1 VSAWESPAAPY
12 VDWKPFADL
21 IAARKRFVLTT
32 HMNPD
37 GDGLG
42 SEVAL
47 AQYLASQG
55 KDVTIVNDG
64 AVPAPFEFLARLYP
78 IEPFGDDWA
87 REKVEAAEVV
97 VILDTA
103 VRSRLGRVAPL
114 LERPGLE
121 IVVVDHHLGE
131 PQFDGLAF
139 VSTAACA
146 AGEMVYDFLRREPEG
161 LTAGIAEAL
170 YTALATDTGFFRHS
184 NTDPEAHAMAA
195 HLIALGARPES
206 LHAQIN
212 QHRHAGRVR
221 FQGAIWSRLELTEDG
236 TVAWLEADRATMESH
251 AVDHS
256 DTEGIVDF
264 PRTLRGVE
272 AVALFSETPDGK
284 VKVSL
289 RSTGRVNVERVASR
303 FGGGGHRAA
312 AGATVPGP
320 LAAGRERV
328 IEALREAV
336 EEARATDGAAAPSP
350 RGTVS

>member
-21 IAARKRFVLTT
+21 IAARQRYVLTT

-47 AQYLASQG
+47 ALYLTGLG
-55 KDVTIVNDG
+55 KDVTVVNDG
-64 AVPAPFEFLARLYP
+64 AVPFPFDFLSRLYP
-78 IEPFGDDWA
+78 IELFRDEWA
-87 REKVEAAEVV
+87 REKVDSADVA

-103 VRSRLGRVAPL
+103 VLSRLGRVGPL
-114 LERPGLE
+114 LARPGLE

-131 PQFDGLAF
+131 PQFNGLSF

-146 AGEMVYDFLRREPEG
+146 AGEMVYDFLRRQPDG
-161 LTAGIAEAL
+161 LSAGIAEAL
-170 YTALATDTGFFRHS
+170 YTALVTDTGSFRHS
-184 NTDPEAHAMAA
+184 NTDSEAHAMAA
-195 HLIALGARPES
+195 HLISLGARPEP
-206 LHAQIN
+206 LHALIH

-221 FQGAIWSRLELTEDG
+221 FQGAVWSRMELTEDG
-236 TVAWLEADRATMESH
+236 TVAWLEADRATMDSH
-251 AVDHS
+251 AVDS
-256 DTEGIVDF
+256 TDTEGIVDF

-328 IEALREAV
+328 VEALREAV
-336 EEARATDGAAAPSP
+336 EESRVTDGATP
-350 RGTVS
+350 GTAS